1 MRKPRLS
8 QRAPTELFPFLS
20 VLACI
25 IGTLILLVVTVS
37 STVLGSRRSVTLSAR
52 DQTGE
57 NKALVPHY
65 IEVRADGVVLHPSL
79 EFVRTRDLRKAD
91 APLRRLLQQV
101 AANST
106 REYIIVAVRPDGFS
120 LFDAVRSEVEGRR
133 IRIGYE
139 PVPAEWKLRI
149 RR

>member
-1 MRKPRLS
+1 MRKL
-8 QRAPTELFPFLS
+8 RASRRAQTELFPFLS

-25 IGTLILLVVTVS
+25 IGTLILLVITVS
-37 STVLGSRRSVTLSAR
+37 STVLGTRRSVTLSAR
-52 DQTGE
+52 EQVGE

-65 IEVRADGVVLHPSL
+65 IEVRADGVVLHPTL
-79 EFVRTRDLRKAD
+79 EFVRTRDLKKPDRA
-91 APLRRLLQQV
+91 LRRLLRQV
-101 AANST
+101 AANASS
-106 REYIIVAVRPDGFS
+106 EYIIVAVRPDGFG
-120 LFDAVRSEVEGRR
+120 LFDTVRSEVEGRR